1 MKRLEDAVSPE
12 MFRWLGE
19 IDLLGAGVH
28 KTQVFSVKEAN
39 SKVSKIVECALKGEP
54 QFIQKRTSEAL
65 VVMTLKK
72 SRELFGQNVSEE
84 SKMSFFDFVH
94 SGKEKPSDPALDIK
108 VGEAAKTRP
117 IEIADRSSKV
127 NLSLG

>member
-1 MKRLEDAVSPE
+1 MKPLADAVSPE

-19 IDLLGAGVH
+19 SGLLGDDVH
-28 KTQVFSVKEAN
+28 QTRVFNVKEAN
-39 SKVSKIVECALKGEP
+39 SKVSQILECALRGEP

-65 VVMTLKK
+65 VVMTVNK
-72 SRELFGQNVSEE
+72 SRELGRNVSEE
-84 SKMSFFDFVH
+84 SEISFFDFVH
-94 SGKEKPSDPALDIK
+94 SDKEKSSDPALYIE

-117 IEIADRSSKV
+117 IESADRSSKV